1 MKKLNRT
8 AALLFGALFAVP
20 LTGYAESWSCKH
32 DNHVREIEI
41 QHETSEAL
49 PCSVV
54 YRKPTEGVE
63 EQTLW
68 SASSDANYCE
78 EKARGLVE
86 KHQGWGWACEQAGA
100 EAGTEMSETS
110 NEADSSA
117 TAESA
122 PAEATNEATEATGA
136 SDASDASSTED
147 NSASSTATAPEA
159 QSMP

>member
-8 AALLFGALFAVP
+8 GALLFGTLFAIP

-32 DNHVREIEI
+32 DNNVREIQI

-86 KHQGWGWACEQAGA
+86 KHEGWGWTCEEAGA
-100 EAGTEMSETS
+100 ETGTEISEESKAT
-110 NEADSSA
+110 ESS
-117 TAESA
+117 TPEESA
-122 PAEATNEATEATGA
+122 PAETANEVTETTDSSATG
-136 SDASDASSTED
+136 D
-147 NSASSTATAPEA
+147 SASPTATTPAT